1 VFGERRSSGQARL
14 GCRSCSRRPIRSP
27 RELRRRVRKSKEE
40 SIGNGAR
47 DTRLLDT
54 RLLSAPADKLQ
65 RSNKFR
71 ARRHWSAIVSCFVL
85 WRKNRHSAFLRCA
98 GRCRELGRVLTASR
112 PDATNWPDA
121 RTPAAQPRVAA
132 LDRLWSDAL
141 RICPAWS
148 QLCSDPSGGGA
159 CEVTSLMSWSCNTKH
174 GCMMRSDFVLH
185 GSGMMHDSSDGVGN
199 NVLFHRAPRFRHA
212 VAQT

>member
-1 VFGERRSSGQARL
+1 MFGERRSSGQARL

-159 CEVTSLMSWSCNTKH
+159 CESPHSTRGVAIQTTD
-174 GCMMRSDFVLH
+174 MMRHSFVLH
-185 GSGMMHDSSDGVGN
+185 GSGMMHDSSDGVSN
-199 NVLFHRAPRFRHA
+199 NILLHHAPRFRHA